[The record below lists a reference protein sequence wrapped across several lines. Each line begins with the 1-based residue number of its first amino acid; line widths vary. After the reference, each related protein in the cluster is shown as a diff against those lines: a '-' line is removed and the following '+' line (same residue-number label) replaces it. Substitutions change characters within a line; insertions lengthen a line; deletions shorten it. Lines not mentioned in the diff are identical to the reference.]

1 MIDLLKKE
9 HGQKGRKRLFPM
21 TVVCGTGGTGSNLI
35 QQLAQMFQAYRN
47 DGFLLLADP
56 DGIEEKNMAN
66 QLFTPGTIGKKK
78 AEVLAKR
85 YSAAYNL
92 NIHSYTEGYIESVEL
107 LKSLYSTEYINVP
120 NYSSYDMMVLP
131 ILIGC
136 VDNNWTRRIFH
147 EFFEKVPTLLYL
159 DAGNEAAKVPDDFST
174 RPKNNW
180 SHEEIVTYNE
190 SGWTGQIV
198 AGLKING
205 KTLLEP
211 AAVRFPDIM
220 DDDESE
226 SRPSELSCQ
235 ELSASDPQRLN
246 TNRMAALAL
255 STYLSEIFD
264 CGTISN
270 CMTVFHARKGYM
282 QSESVP
288 EGITL

>member
-1 MIDLLKKE
+1 MIDLLKRE
-9 HGQKGRKRLFPM
+9 HGQKERKKLFPLA
-21 TVVCGTGGTGSNLI
+21 VIVGAGGTGSNLI
-35 QQLAQMFQAYRN
+35 QQFAQMYQSYRN

-56 DGIEEKNMAN
+56 DGIEEKNMTN
-66 QLFTPGTIGKKK
+66 QLFTPGTIGRKK

-107 LKSLYSTEYINVP
+107 LKSLYSTEYINIP
-120 NYSSYDMMVLP
+120 NYSRYDMMVLP

-159 DAGNEAAKVPDDFST
+159 DAGCESATVPADFST
-174 RPKNNW
+174 RTKDHW
-180 SHEEIVTYNE
+180 TEEEIAAYND

-198 AGLKING
+198 AGLKIKG
-205 KTLLEP
+205 KTILEP

-220 DDDESE
+220 DDYDNEI
-226 SRPSELSCQ
+226 RPSELSCQ

-246 TNRMAALAL
+246 TNRMAALGL
-255 STYLSEIFD
+255 STYLSEIFE
-264 CGTISN
+264 CGTLSN